1 MADVI
6 GVLKGLV
13 GSFGACVCFALLF
26 HTPRHC
32 LLGAALTGLAGYAG
46 YLAGMALINSTVGA
60 SFIGALVVALMS
72 EWLARRKKAPAI
84 IFSMIGIVPLV
95 PGAGLYRTMLSL
107 VLEEYDQAA
116 QIGVETVLISAGIAL
131 AVAVVTATTRGLR
144 RAGERKPDVFHSDN
158 RADV

>member
-1 MADVI
+1 MVEVELI
-6 GVLKGLV
+6 VKGLV

-32 LLGAALTGLAGYAG
+32 LLAAALTGLAGYAG
-46 YLAGMALINSTVGA
+46 YMAGMIFLGSTVGA
-60 SFIGALVVALMS
+60 SFIGALIVAVLS

-84 IFSMIGIVPLV
+84 IFSMNGIVPLV

-116 QIGVETVLISAGIAL
+116 AIGVETMLVSAGIAL

-144 RAGERKPDVFHSDN
+144 HHAKT
-158 RADV
+158 A